1 MSKHILGLT
10 SKEDGVVSKALK
22 TIHDKGTQASIRPL
36 LEAFAARKDDALR
49 EEMLGM
55 LSSMKLSAAEDIFL
69 EALTDPKL
77 AHVAGEILQCL
88 WSCGFTC
95 DGRLAL
101 VVEVACQGDFKQAME
116 GATLLE
122 QVETVQDEK
131 DLLEA
136 QVIVGEAMGDDSR
149 KGIAPFLEGMKA
161 HLAMLQDTLM

>member
-1 MSKHILGLT
+1 MSKHILELT

-22 TIHDKGTQASIRPL
+22 TIYDKGTQASIRPL
-36 LEAFAARKDDALR
+36 LEAFAARKDDDLR

-77 AHVAGEILQCL
+77 ADVAGDILQCL
-88 WSCGFTC
+88 WSCGFMC

-136 QVIVGEAMGDDSR
+136 QVIVGEAMGDASK

>member
-1 MSKHILGLT
+1 
-10 SKEDGVVSKALK
+10 
-22 TIHDKGTQASIRPL
+22 
-36 LEAFAARKDDALR
+36 
-49 EEMLGM
+49 
-55 LSSMKLSAAEDIFL
+55 L
-69 EALTDPKL
+69 EALTDSKL
-77 AHVAGEILQCL
+77 AHVAGDILQCL

-122 QVETVQDEK
+122 QVEAVQDEK

-136 QVIVGEAMGDDSR
+136 QVIVGEAIADR
-149 KGIAPFLEGMKA
+149 TKQGIAPLLEGMKA

>member
-1 MSKHILGLT
+1 M
-10 SKEDGVVSKALK
+10 
-22 TIHDKGTQASIRPL
+22 
-36 LEAFAARKDDALR
+36 
-49 EEMLGM
+49 
-55 LSSMKLSAAEDIFL
+55 
-69 EALTDPKL
+69 
-77 AHVAGEILQCL
+77 
-88 WSCGFTC
+88 C

-136 QVIVGEAMGDDSR
+136 QVIVGEAMGDAS
-149 KGIAPFLEGMKA
+149 KTGIAPFLEGMKA